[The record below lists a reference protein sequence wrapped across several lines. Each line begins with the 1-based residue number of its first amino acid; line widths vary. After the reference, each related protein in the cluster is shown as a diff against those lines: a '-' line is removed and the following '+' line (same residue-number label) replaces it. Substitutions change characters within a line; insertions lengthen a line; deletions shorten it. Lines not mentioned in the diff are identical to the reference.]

1 MKKLLIA
8 ISMVTL
14 LGTTQC
20 TSAVDNELKALDE
33 VLIKGHDDV
42 MPKSMKLGNLKED
55 VLKKAAEAD
64 STTKQKATEIANEL
78 QTAEDAMYKWMDD
91 YSVALNDTEDKA
103 KRLEMYKKLQAEIEK
118 IKADTDKAMNDAKA
132 F

>member
-1 MKKLLIA
+1 MKKIVVALSLLA
-8 ISMVTL
+8 ALSV
-14 LGTTQC
+14 TQC
-20 TSAVDNELKALDE
+20 TSAVDNELKALDAE
-33 VLIKGHDDV
+33 LIKGHDEV
-42 MPKSMKLGNLKED
+42 MPKSMKLGDLKDD

-103 KRLEMYKKLQAEIEK
+103 KRLEMYKKLQSEIEK
-118 IKADTDKAMNDAKA
+118 IKTETDKAMQDAKA

>member
-20 TSAVDNELKALDE
+20 TSAVDNELKTLDE
-33 VLIKGHDDV
+33 VLIKGHDEV
-42 MPKSMKLGNLKED
+42 MPKSMKLGDLKED
-55 VLKKAAEAD
+55 VLKKAAEGD
-64 STTKQKATEIANEL
+64 STVKQKATEIANEL

-91 YSVALNDTEDKA
+91 YSVALNDTEDKT